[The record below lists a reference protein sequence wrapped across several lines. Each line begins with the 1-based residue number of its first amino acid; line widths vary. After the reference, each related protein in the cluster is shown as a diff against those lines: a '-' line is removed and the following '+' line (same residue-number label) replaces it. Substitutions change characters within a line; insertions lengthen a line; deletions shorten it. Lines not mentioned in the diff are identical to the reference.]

1 MASWNI
7 EVKASPASAHRA
19 TTNPAVI
26 RVMRTHP
33 GTSPR
38 SGGSKSGS
46 KSELGGTDTGV
57 GHLGAGLPA
66 SAIEPS
72 RDQPEHERD
81 ESVAELTEHGLSF
94 FGGDQ
99 GVGIEAIRG

>member
-38 SGGSKSGS
+38 SGGSKSGV
-46 KSELGGTDTGV
+46 EIRAGADTGV